1 MAKLKHNKRR
11 NTAFLFE
18 ALVKELTKATL
29 EKDNETKDKLVKILK
44 ESFSKGTLLAKE
56 LDLFKTISE
65 THSVGKAEAEKILAE
80 VKRVYSNFD
89 QGSIFAAQSQVINK
103 VNKTV
108 GQQVFSNFVPNYKA
122 IATIAQIFNNKVPIK
137 SRVLLET
144 QILNR
149 MVSVVIEEK
158 KPDGNIKNSTVRLFA
173 KRFNDTYGELFKEQ
187 KDLLGKFISSFQDNG
202 LELKTYLN
210 DEISRLKEEVSTAKK
225 MEEIKEDSTMDSKM
239 DKVLE
244 MLNDFKGELITEK
257 LLGRVLRIQQL
268 VNEIKS

>member
-29 EKDNETKDKLVKILK
+29 KKDKPTRQKLVKILK
-44 ESFSKGTLLAKE
+44 EHFSKGTILAKE
-56 LDLFKTISE
+56 LELFKTISE
-65 THSVGKAEAEKILAE
+65 THNVGKVEAEKILAE

-89 QGSIFAAQSQVINK
+89 QGTIFQAQSQVISK

-108 GQQVFSNFVPNYKA
+108 GSKVFSNFVPNYKA
-122 IATIAQIFNNKVPIK
+122 IATIAQIFNDKAPIK

-149 MVSVVIEEK
+149 MVSVVVENK
-158 KPDGNIKNSTVRLFA
+158 KPETKINNSTVRLFA

-187 KDLLGKFISSFQDNG
+187 KDLLGKFVSSFQDNG

-210 DEISRLKEEVSTAKK
+210 DEIGRLKEEINSAKD
-225 MEEIKEDSTMDSKM
+225 MDEIKEDKGMDDKM

-244 MLNDFKGELITEK
+244 MLNDFKGELINEK
-257 LLGRVLRIQQL
+257 LLEKVMRVQQL